1 MIHYYMLSSPAS
13 PVVVMMQQ
21 EDDVNSAD
29 PDYYLKVRAQVRMW
43 TAEARR
49 ALMFEVKFYH
59 FILQRQFYYNVCF
72 SI

>member
-1 MIHYYMLSSPAS
+1 MLSSPAS

-21 EDDVNSAD
+21 EDDVNSND
-29 PDYYLKVRAQVRMW
+29 PDFYLKVRAQVNMW

-59 FILQRQFYYNVCF
+59 
-72 SI
+72 SIH